1 MYIIIYILY
10 SHIECCSLQQAHKS
24 IKYLLCYWC
33 ITFNNN
39 TQEEIM
45 ASAVAVQFIAIV
57 LFLMIFKAVF
67 HAIKRQK
74 KVKAGRETT

>member
-1 MYIIIYILY
+1 M
-10 SHIECCSLQQAHKS
+10 
-24 IKYLLCYWC
+24 
-33 ITFNNN
+33 T
-39 TQEEIM
+39 
-45 ASAVAVQFIAIV
+45 SAVAVQFIAIV